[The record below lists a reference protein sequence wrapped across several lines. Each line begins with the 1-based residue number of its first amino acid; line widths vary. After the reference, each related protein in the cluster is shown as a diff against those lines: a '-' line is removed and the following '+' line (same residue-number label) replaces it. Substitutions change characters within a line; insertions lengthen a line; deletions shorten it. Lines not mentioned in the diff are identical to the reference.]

1 MKIILPYEVIR
12 YIIQYID
19 NIETRMNFGITLPL
33 SIQRYNHLI
42 RLFQQT
48 PKMIQ
53 PGYIRHFLPNKFNS
67 IEREQQR
74 IDDDSM
80 EIGVQMMDDCVYYI
94 FNLYIFKKSDDPV
107 TMQQGLIDI
116 NLEVYCWHY
125 KEYEFWRY

>member
-1 MKIILPYEVIR
+1 MQVILPYEVIR

-19 NIETRMNFGITLPL
+19 NIETRIHFGITLPL

-42 RLFQQT
+42 HLFQQK
-48 PKMIQ
+48 PAFIQ
-53 PGYIRHFLPNKFNS
+53 PGYMRHFLPNKFDS
-67 IEREQQR
+67 DERQARR

-80 EIGVQMMDDCVYYI
+80 EIGIQTMDDCVYYI
-94 FNLYIFKKSDDPV
+94 YNWYIFKKSEDPV
-107 TMQQGLIDI
+107 TVQSGVVDF